1 VCVDRHI
8 RLSSGAGTWPCVLG
22 NAGVPRGRAPPP
34 ALALP
39 PPQLPPPSL
48 RPPRIGMR
56 DVRPQ
61 RQVTGPASRGT
72 ASEGVRGL
80 GERTIVLWVGEP
92 VVAGGR

>member
-1 VCVDRHI
+1 LVI
-8 RLSSGAGTWPCVLG
+8 QGAGTWPCVLG

-39 PPQLPPPSL
+39 PPQLPPPSSD
-48 RPPRIGMR
+48 R
-56 DVRPQ
+56 DAR
-61 RQVTGPASRGT
+61 RAAAEAGPASRGT